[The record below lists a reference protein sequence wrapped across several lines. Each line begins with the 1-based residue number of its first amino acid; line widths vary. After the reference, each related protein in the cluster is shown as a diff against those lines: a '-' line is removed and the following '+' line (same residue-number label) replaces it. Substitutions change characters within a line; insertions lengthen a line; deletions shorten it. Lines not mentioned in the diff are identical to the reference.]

1 MLHKGF
7 LNAKTT
13 RRWFLCFLVAW
24 GGIEPPTQ
32 GFSTHVA
39 PKKSMFMGLAAG
51 FRATCYKT
59 CDSKTTQKSTHQL
72 LYHTCVFL
80 TSSFTLVTLWGCAVS
95 LN

>member
-1 MLHKGF
+1 M
-7 LNAKTT
+7 
-13 RRWFLCFLVAW
+13 VAW

-59 CDSKTTQKSTHQL
+59 CDSKTTQKSTHKQL
-72 LYHTCVFL
+72 TTPVFF
-80 TSSFTLVTLWGCAVS
+80 STLWRAIGKTH
-95 LN
+95 